1 MYTRFTSSMKNRNQ
15 LQSATPLTDEQIMQ
29 VAPSIFA
36 EAPWEEVSDKY
47 TFIPTSVTLAAMRKE
62 GFEPFFVAETKSR
75 LEGKQGFT
83 KHMIRY
89 RRADKIN
96 SSAEVPE
103 VIHINSHDRSSADI
117 LMAGFFRAAC
127 ANGCFAG
134 TLLEDVRV
142 RHAGNTS
149 GRIIEGSYEIIK
161 QFDKV
166 DEALDLM
173 KSKNMDR
180 QQQLALAN
188 TALVLRYPNKEVI
201 DVDPAKALYTR
212 RQEDVGDSVYT
223 TFQKLQENLIKGGV
237 AGIRQVKG
245 IQEVTKLNKAL
256 FDLSLAVAKAL

>member
-1 MYTRFTSSMKNRNQ
+1 MYTRFTSGMKNRNQ
-15 LQSATPLTDEQIMQ
+15 LQSHVPLTDDQIRS

-36 EAPWEEVSDKY
+36 ERPWDEVSDRY
-47 TFIPTSVTLAAMRKE
+47 TFIPTSVTLDAMRKE
-62 GFEPFFVAETKSR
+62 GFEPFFVAETKPR
-75 LEGKQGFT
+75 AEGKQGFT

-89 RRADKIN
+89 RRGSEITTQG
-96 SSAEVPE
+96 EVPE

-134 TLLEDVRV
+134 TLLDDVRV
-142 RHAGNTS
+142 RHTGNTS
-149 GRIIEGSYEIIK
+149 GRIIEGAYEIIK
-161 QFDKV
+161 QFDQV

-173 KSKNMDR
+173 KSKDLDR

-188 TALVLRYPNKEVI
+188 TALVLRYPNKEEI
-201 DVDPAKALYTR
+201 NIEPARALYTR
-212 RQEDVGDSVYT
+212 RDEDKGYSVYT

-256 FDLSLAVAKAL
+256 FDLALTVAKAL